1 MEEQNDHKKDR
12 KRALF
17 GTILFH
23 ALLAVLFL
31 FYGLKEPHPP
41 KEEKMVSID
50 MDLGTD
56 NRGQGNSE
64 SVSQQEEP
72 ASESQNTQEQQQQ
85 EAEDAAQDLATQQE
99 SDVAT
104 ETAEEEE
111 TEDTQEEEQEQ
122 EQEEEQNVSEEL
134 RQAQDRFKNMDDE
147 GGGDGD
153 DDVQGNEGDP
163 SGSPEG
169 KGDLAGAGG
178 NWKLSGRKILQKP
191 QPEKPSEEGKVVID
205 IWVDQQGNVVRTSP
219 NLSESNTTSDQLL
232 SLAEKAAKQAKF
244 NPDSE
249 GAVEQKGKFT
259 FVFELH

>member
-56 NRGQGNSE
+56 TRGQGNSE

-85 EAEDAAQDLATQQE
+85 EAENAAQDLATQQE

-122 EQEEEQNVSEEL
+122 EEEQNVSEEL
-134 RQAQDRFKNMDDE
+134 RQAQDRFKNMEDE

-169 KGDLAGAGG
+169 EGDLAGAGG

-232 SLAEKAAKQAKF
+232 SLAEEAAKQAKF